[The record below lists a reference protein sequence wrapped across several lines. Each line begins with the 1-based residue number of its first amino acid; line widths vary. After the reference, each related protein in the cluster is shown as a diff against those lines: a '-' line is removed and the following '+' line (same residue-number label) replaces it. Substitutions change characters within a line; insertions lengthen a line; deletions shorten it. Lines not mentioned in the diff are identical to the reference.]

1 MMPASPQV
9 QTHPSDVGSE
19 WPTWSMAKPL
29 LAQLHTTSTPSGQ
42 DYAILLNLGIIFYAI
57 LLL

>member
-57 LLL
+57 L